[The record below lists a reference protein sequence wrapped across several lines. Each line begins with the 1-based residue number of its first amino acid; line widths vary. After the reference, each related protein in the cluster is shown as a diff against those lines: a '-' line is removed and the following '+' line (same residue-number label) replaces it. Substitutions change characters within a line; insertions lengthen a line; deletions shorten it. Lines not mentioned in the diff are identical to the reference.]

1 MATEDPMI
9 NPVLSPGADP
19 RGERDYGALLFGG
32 PYHHNS
38 EDSGVCDALP
48 LPASSA
54 IAVHNP
60 KSMNVT

>member
-1 MATEDPMI
+1 MI
-9 NPVLSPGADP
+9 NPMLSPGADP

-38 EDSGVCDALP
+38 EDSGFVMRSRCPQAVR
-48 LPASSA
+48 